1 VVSMTEVTPL
11 SAPAAMMWTMPPV
24 STSQRPLVG
33 RADELDRLSEL
44 VGLVRPEAGPS
55 GAVLLA
61 GDAGV
66 GKTRLLAELRDQAT
80 TAGWRVIVG
89 HCLDFGDS
97 ALPYLPFSEAFGRL
111 AVESPALASSL
122 VDATPAVARLMPQ
135 RRLLSD
141 EAAASNDAQA
151 EPAADTARINRTD
164 LFEAVHA
171 ALERLAQSA
180 PLLLLVEDAHWA
192 DQSTRELLS
201 FLFARR
207 FAERVAIVTSY
218 RSDDLHRRHPLRT
231 TAAEW
236 SRLPG
241 VARLQLRPLGDADVR
256 ELVRVLH
263 PTPLPEAELRRIVER
278 SEGNAFFTEEL
289 VAAAELGS
297 RLLPTDLA
305 DLLLVRLDQL
315 DEATRLVVRAAA
327 VAGRRVPHE
336 LLVAVV
342 DLDELGLERALR
354 SAVETNVLV
363 PVGADGYAFR
373 HALLAEAVY
382 DDLLPGERVRVHGA
396 YVAALLSGD
405 APGTAAELARHARA
419 AHDPT
424 TAARASIQAGDEA
437 MTVAGP
443 DEAARHYEV
452 ALELLADPELAAS
465 SDVDVI
471 ELTVKAAEAAT
482 NAGHVLRALALV
494 QDQINALPAD
504 APALDRARLLLALA
518 QAALLSDSNIDV
530 LTVTTEA
537 LHLVPAEPASPLR
550 ARVVNMF
557 ARANADRRRDDEA
570 ARWSSE
576 AITLARDLGLP
587 DVLADATTTLAR
599 IEERAGDPESS
610 RATLRTT
617 VAEARAAGEVAAE
630 LRGLFSLGGIAYEQG
645 RHTEALAGYTAAADR
660 ARETGRPWAPYG
672 VDARVMVAIV
682 AHVTGDWALVERTV
696 DCTGESPPGMSEA
709 ALVAAGLAV
718 AAGRG
723 DRASLDLL
731 PGLRPWWERDGMIG
745 VVTAASA
752 IDLYGDAGD
761 LAGAQAVY
769 DDVVATVSAVW
780 ELTLFQARIRLS
792 ALMLGHL
799 AAEAIRSGTAERAG
813 LAARGDE
820 LAAAAVE
827 VAEHGLL
834 PGRRQGPEGQAWLA
848 RAQAEHLRLRW
859 LTGVAAPPEGELV
872 DAWVAVVAAF
882 ETFGHAFEVARSRAR
897 LAAVLRAVGRP
908 AEAAEQVALARA
920 TAVALGAE
928 PLLAE
933 LRVVGGAGGGSAMSR
948 SQTSRR
954 DEPLTGREEEVL
966 ALVASGRSNREIGN
980 QLFISAKT
988 VSVHVSN
995 ILAKLGAAG
1004 RTEAV
1009 AVARR
1014 RGLLTDDES

>member
-1 VVSMTEVTPL
+1 MMCGMPTER
-11 SAPAAMMWTMPPV
+11 
-24 STSQRPLVG
+24 TSHRPLVG
-33 RADELDRLSEL
+33 RVDELDRLSEL
-44 VGLVRPEAGPS
+44 VGLVRPAGARADTGATSDPV

-66 GKTRLLAELRDQAT
+66 GKTRLLAELRDQAGD
-80 TAGWRVIVG
+80 AGWRVIVG

-122 VDATPAVARLMPQ
+122 VGAAPAVARLMPQ
-135 RRLLSD
+135 RRMLTGAGESSGGAEVGG
-141 EAAASNDAQA
+141 EAGDAGA
-151 EPAADTARINRTD
+151 VRIDRSE

-171 ALERLAQSA
+171 ALGRLAQSA
-180 PLLLLVEDAHWA
+180 PLLILVEDAHWA

-201 FLFARR
+201 FLFSRR
-207 FAERVAIVTSY
+207 FGEPVAIVTSY

-231 TAAEW
+231 TVAEW

-241 VARLQLRPLGDADVR
+241 VTRLQLRPLGDADVR

-263 PTPLPEAELRRIVER
+263 PAPLPETELRRIVER

-315 DEATRLVVRAAA
+315 DDATRLVVRAAA

-336 LLVAVV
+336 LLATVV
-342 DLDELGLERALR
+342 DLDQLALERAIR
-354 SAVETNVLV
+354 SAVEGNVLV

-382 DDLLPGERVRVHGA
+382 DDLLPGERVRVHGS
-396 YVAALLSGD
+396 YVTALLSGD
-405 APGTAAELARHARA
+405 VPGTAAELARHARA
-419 AHDPT
+419 AHDRA

-452 ALELLADPELAAS
+452 ALELLADPELAAAS
-465 SDVDVI
+465 EVDVVA
-471 ELTVKAAEAAT
+471 LTVKASAAAT

-494 QDQINALPAD
+494 QDQLSVLPTD
-504 APALDRARLLLALA
+504 APPLDRARLLLALA

-530 LTVTTEA
+530 LAATTVA
-537 LHLVPAEPASPLR
+537 LHLVPQEPPTPLR
-550 ARVVNMF
+550 ARVVNMH
-557 ARANADRRRDDEA
+557 ARASADRRRDDEA
-570 ARWSSE
+570 SRWSST
-576 AITLARDLGLP
+576 AIALARDLGLA

-599 IEERAGDPESS
+599 IDERAGDPDSS
-610 RATLRTT
+610 RAMLETT
-617 VAEARAAGEVAAE
+617 VSEARAAGEVAAE
-630 LRGLFSLGGIAYEQG
+630 LRGLFSLGAIAYERG
-645 RHTEALAGYTAAADR
+645 RLDEALTGYTAAAAR

-682 AHVTGDWALVERTV
+682 AHVAGDWDLVERTV
-696 DCTGESPPGMSEA
+696 DVTGESPPGMSEA

-723 DRASLDLL
+723 ERSAIDLL
-731 PGLRPWWERDGMIG
+731 PNLRPWWERDGMIG
-745 VVTAASA
+745 VITSAAA
-752 IDLYGDAGD
+752 IDLFADAGD
-761 LAGAQAVY
+761 LDGATATY
-769 DDVVATVSAVW
+769 DDALVTVAAVW
-780 ELTLFQARIRLS
+780 QQPWFQARIRLS
-792 ALMLGHL
+792 ALMLGQL
-799 AAEAIRSGTAERAG
+799 AAEAARSGSAERG
-813 LAARGDE
+813 DLAARGDE
-820 LAAAAVE
+820 FAAAAAE
-827 VAEHGLL
+827 VAQRAHQG
-834 PGRRQGPEGQAWLA
+834 RQGPESTAWIA
-848 RAQAEHLRLRW
+848 RVRAEHLRLRW
-859 LTGVAAPPEGELV
+859 LTDVSAPSEDELV
-872 DAWVAVVAAF
+872 DAWRLAVSAF
-882 ETFGHAFEVARSRAR
+882 EAFGHVFEIARSRAR
-897 LAAVLRAVGRP
+897 LAGVLKAVGRP
-908 AEAAEQVALARA
+908 GEAAEQVAAARE
-920 TAVALGAE
+920 TAVLLGAE

-933 LRVVGGAGGGSAMSR
+933 LRVLGRPGGGAAGSRGTGSSR
-948 SQTSRR
+948 GAGSRR
-954 DEPLTGREEEVL
+954 DESLTGREQEVL
-966 ALVASGRSNREIGN
+966 ALVAEGRSNREIAKL
-980 QLFISAKT
+980 LFISAKT

-1009 AVARR
+1009 ALARR
-1014 RGLLTDDES
+1014 RGLLTDSS